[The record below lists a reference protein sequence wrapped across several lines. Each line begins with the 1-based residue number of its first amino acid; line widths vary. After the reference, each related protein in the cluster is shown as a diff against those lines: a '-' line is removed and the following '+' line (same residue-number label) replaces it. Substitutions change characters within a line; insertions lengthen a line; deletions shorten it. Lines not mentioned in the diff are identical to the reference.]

1 MSALPQFR
9 DAIATDLDALIA
21 LNDAAVPHV
30 NALTRAAW
38 RAFLDGPAAI
48 RIAQTPDRAVAALIV
63 ALPPGCEYR
72 SENYRWFGAKLSAF
86 LYVDRIVVAP
96 AWRGRGLGAAC
107 YADIRDVVKSSTTPI
122 VCEVNLRPANDASL
136 AFHGKQG
143 FREIGVQSV
152 YGGTRRV
159 VMLARRA
166 SGPVEPSLPGPD
178 DGCSLHRAS
187 EKDVPDVVALVRALL
202 AELGAPTPPIEV
214 AAVAALIA
222 SGRLIPIIARDEAG
236 IAQGVVVVSEAAAV
250 YAGGSFGVITETF
263 VAPGLRG
270 RGLGARLIAAARRE
284 ATWRGW
290 KRLEVTTPGD
300 VRFAPTQAFYR
311 ANDFSAIGPRL
322 RLLLG

>member
-1 MSALPQFR
+1 MSALPSFR
-9 DAIATDLDALIA
+9 DATEADLDALMA

-38 RAFLDGPAAI
+38 RAFFDGPATI
-48 RIAQTPDRAVAALIV
+48 RLARAADGALAALLV
-63 ALPPGCEYR
+63 ALPPGCDYG
-72 SENYRWFGAKLSAF
+72 SENYRWFAAKLSQF
-86 LYVDRIVVAP
+86 VYVDRIVVAP
-96 AWRGRGLGAAC
+96 SWRGCGLGAAC
-107 YADIRDVVKSSTTPI
+107 YADISAVAQRGTTPI

-166 SGPVEPSLPGPD
+166 AGPAEPSLPGPD
-178 DGCSLHRAS
+178 DGCTLRRAGAA
-187 EKDVPDVVALVRALL
+187 DAGAIVALVEALL
-202 AELGAPTPPIEV
+202 IELGAPPSSIDV
-214 AAVAALIA
+214 AAVAPLIA
-222 SGRLIPIIARDEAG
+222 SGRLIAIVAEDAAGAARG
-236 IAQGVVVVSEAAAV
+236 IVVLSEAVAI
-250 YAGGSFGVITETF
+250 YARGAFGVITEAF
-263 VAPGLRG
+263 VAPGYRG

-290 KRLEVTTPGD
+290 KRLEVTSPD
-300 VRFAPTQAFYR
+300 ASRFAQTQSFYR
-311 ANDFSAIGPRL
+311 ENDFSAIGPRL

>member
-1 MSALPQFR
+1 MSALPSFR
-9 DAIATDLDALIA
+9 DAIDADLDALIA

-38 RAFLDGPAAI
+38 RAFLDGPAMI
-48 RIAQTPDRAVAALIV
+48 RLAQSPDGAVAALMV
-63 ALPPGCEYR
+63 ALPPGCDYG
-72 SENYRWFGAKLSAF
+72 SENYRWFGAKLSTF

-107 YADIRDVVKSSTTPI
+107 YADIRDVVKSGATPI
-122 VCEVNLRPANDASL
+122 VCEVNLRPSNDASL

-143 FREIGVQSV
+143 FREIGVQTV
-152 YGGTRRV
+152 YAGTRRV

-166 SGPVEPSLPGPD
+166 MGPVEPSLPGPD

-187 EKDVPDVVALVRALL
+187 EVDVSDVVTLVRALL
-202 AELGAPTPPIEV
+202 AELGAPAPAIEI
-214 AAVAALIA
+214 AAIAALIA
-222 SGRLIPIIARDEAG
+222 SGRVTPIIARDEAG
-236 IAQGVVVVSEAAAV
+236 AAQGILVVSEAAAV
-250 YAGGSFGVITETF
+250 YAGGSFGVITEAF

-290 KRLEVTTPGD
+290 RRLEVTTPAD
-300 VRFAPTQAFYR
+300 ARFAPTQAFYR
-311 ANDFSAIGPRL
+311 TNDFSAIGPRL